1 MTDGSLL
8 MLVSLLTAPYSWIYD
23 DGLAIPALLRG
34 AYLTRSRI
42 LLVILA
48 FASILIEAELLC
60 GIKLTSSFYL
70 WTTPAWLA
78 WYLCA
83 IRFKKSETENIGGS
97 GVISE

>member
-34 AYLTRSRI
+34 AYLTRLASCSHTCLCKYFDRGGTPLWNQVNLI
-42 LLVILA
+42 LLFMDNA
-48 FASILIEAELLC
+48 
-60 GIKLTSSFYL
+60 
-70 WTTPAWLA
+70 AWLA